1 VVNGAIHEEHRRR
14 SRAAGA
20 VATLVALS
28 LSLLLCVPA
37 QAGMVYGHVS
47 LEGQASLARGTI
59 TVEGQSGRG
68 QVTTDDA
75 GDYRVFLAPGR
86 YTARYNGPAGQQWEA
101 QIESYPGPLQQDIV
115 FRRR

>member
-14 SRAAGA
+14 LCAAGA
-20 VATLVALS
+20 VATLAALA

-37 QAGMVYGHVS
+37 HAGMVYGHVS

-68 QVTTDDA
+68 QVTTDEA
-75 GDYRVFLAPGR
+75 GNYRVFLAPGR

-101 QIESYPGPLQQDIV
+101 QIESYPGPLQQNIV
-115 FRRR
+115 FKRR